1 MPSLSLA
8 ALLGCGVL
16 SHCLVRLIFAVL
28 LPVASDGFAFGDRLI
43 AASASV
49 SVAASGSAAADAAS
63 VAASISASVSS
74 SVSAS
79 VSSAVSASGPASV
92 PRSCGYPSTVMLAVS
107 RSCWGFMGCGSLI
120 ILICIL
126 YTVCASDAASVCAPA
141 VGAAPS
147 SSDRAILLVG
157 CGCLIILT
165 CIFYTV
171 CASDAAS
178 VCAPAVGGVGC
189 RG

>member
-1 MPSLSLA
+1 MPPLSPA

-16 SHCLVRLIFAVL
+16 WHFLVRLIFAVL

-92 PRSCGYPSTVMLAVS
+92 PRSCGYPSTPNLFA
-107 RSCWGFMGCGSLI
+107 R
-120 ILICIL
+120 
-126 YTVCASDAASVCAPA
+126 
-141 VGAAPS
+141 
-147 SSDRAILLVG
+147 
-157 CGCLIILT
+157 
-165 CIFYTV
+165 
-171 CASDAAS
+171 
-178 VCAPAVGGVGC
+178 
-189 RG
+189 